1 MKIQERKRH
10 REMGFPPKFIVA
22 IIAIFW
28 LCSIAGCVPDTNVT
42 TVLCNSGVYSQGD
55 PFVTSLNY
63 VVAELESVTPT
74 YKNYDYYNISP
85 YPNAFAYGHAACNL
99 NITSSDC
106 TTCLAAAKTAMFVTC
121 QSRIGARAVLH
132 DCNIRYEQ
140 YPFTV

>member
-1 MKIQERKRH
+1 MKIQERKRQ
-10 REMGFPPKFIVA
+10 RIG
-22 IIAIFW
+22 IAR
-28 LCSIAGCVPDTNVT
+28 CVPDTNVT

-85 YPNAFAYGHAACNL
+85 YPNAFAY
-99 NITSSDC
+99 DC
-106 TTCLAAAKTAMFVTC
+106 TTCLAAAKTAMFSTC
-121 QSRIGARAVLH
+121 QSQIGARAVLH

-140 YPFTV
+140 YPFTI